1 MLYDN
6 LLRPTVEH
14 KGKQEVPYKEGY
26 YDLYKIDL
34 GADTIQPV
42 DYWSWSTWGSGYVEY
57 FTSEGVSAW
66 KNFNFYYEEVGGY
79 VPSVPEPVV
88 SGFFITGA
96 LVLAAFK
103 RRLT

>member
-6 LLRPTVEH
+6 LLRPTEGNKDNQV
-14 KGKQEVPYKEGY
+14 VVYKDDF
-26 YDLYKIDL
+26 YDLSKIDL

-57 FTSEGVSAW
+57 FTSEGVAAW

-79 VPSVPEPVV
+79 LPSVPEPAV

-96 LVLAAFK
+96 LVLAAVK